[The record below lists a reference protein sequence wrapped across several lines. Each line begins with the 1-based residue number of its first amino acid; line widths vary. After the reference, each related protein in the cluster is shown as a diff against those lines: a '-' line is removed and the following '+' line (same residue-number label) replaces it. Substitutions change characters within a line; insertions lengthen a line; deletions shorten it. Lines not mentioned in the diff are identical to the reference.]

1 MGEAINLG
9 NNFKVEKVIFNC
21 GEYNNL
27 EKELIEVL
35 DKKKISYYY
44 VLKN

>member
-1 MGEAINLG
+1 MGEAINL
-9 NNFKVEKVIFNC
+9 NHNFKVEKVILSY

-35 DKKKISYYY
+35 E
-44 VLKN
+44 

>member
-1 MGEAINLG
+1 MSPHGDYDHMGEAINLID
-9 NNFKVEKVIFNC
+9 NFKVEKVILSY

-35 DKKKISYYY
+35 E
-44 VLKN
+44 